1 MNFRTPLQVTP
12 SVHKISLQTP
22 VLALG
27 SCFAEVMGEK
37 LLANKFSTQVNP
49 FGVIF
54 NPVSLA
60 GLLESVLAGTPADP
74 HGVVNTPDG
83 WRHYDFHSRI
93 AAASP
98 EELLQLANHRIGQT
112 GKFLQTAQWLLLTL
126 GTSFVYRRPGTDRVA
141 ANCHKVPGKYFV
153 RELLPPEAVFSS
165 LSDTITQ
172 LTARYP
178 MLKIVLT
185 VSPVRHL
192 KDTLP
197 LNAVSKSILRVACHQ
212 LTEVHEHVQYFPAFE
227 IMTDDLRDYRFYKAD
242 MIHPSEVAEAYI
254 WQKFT
259 EAFMDDPTRAFLQ
272 EWEKIRQAMAHR
284 PFNVQAPAHQTFIRN
299 TIARLNGLR
308 EMAAVEEE
316 IAFLQ
321 AQLLPSGHTD

>member
-1 MNFRTPLQVTP
+1 MNFRTPLLVTP

-27 SCFAEVMGEK
+27 SCFAEVMGDK
-37 LLANKFSTQVNP
+37 LLANKFSTLINP

-74 HGVVNTPDG
+74 HGLVNTPDG

-93 AAASP
+93 AAAGP
-98 EELLQLANHRIGQT
+98 EDLLRLADHQIGQT
-112 GKFLQTAQWLLLTL
+112 GKFLRTAQWLLLTL
-126 GTSFVYRRPGTDRVA
+126 GTSLVYRRTGTGRVA
-141 ANCHKVPGKYFV
+141 ANCHKVPAKHFV
-153 RELLPPEAVFSS
+153 RELLPAEAVFSS
-165 LSDTITQ
+165 LSNMITQ

-178 MLKIVLT
+178 VLKIVLT

-212 LTEVHEHVQYFPAFE
+212 LTEVHAQVQYFPAFE

-242 MIHPSEVAEAYI
+242 MVHPSEVAEAYI

-284 PFNVQAPAHQTFIRN
+284 PFNVHAPAHQAFIRN
-299 TIARLNGLR
+299 TIARLISLR
-308 EMAAVEEE
+308 GKATVEEE
-316 IAFLQ
+316 IAYLQ
-321 AQLLPSGHTD
+321 AQLLLPGHND